1 MELTEIILAQAVS
14 LDLTFVASLPNID
27 RQLVPNSCYTFNA
40 RHLAWWMV
48 EYPLSHP
55 FLHDDDLV
63 AYQADPRETFGHTT
77 MALICAV
84 AGRLL
89 SWLCDRFI
97 FSLLLDTGL
106 RVSEE
111 LSLYVENLNL
121 SLDNEHLTVERK
133 GGKRRTVLLDDRGPE
148 R

>member
-63 AYQADPRETFGHTT
+63 AYQADPRETFRAHNNGAYMRCCRTP
-77 MALICAV
+77 AQLAV
-84 AGRLL
+84 
-89 SWLCDRFI
+89 
-97 FSLLLDTGL
+97 
-106 RVSEE
+106 
-111 LSLYVENLNL
+111 
-121 SLDNEHLTVERK
+121 
-133 GGKRRTVLLDDRGPE
+133 
-148 R
+148 